1 LQVKRNKVC
10 VASAISSLY
19 EELLP
24 VNYLFACFL
33 IFGLFVW
40 GGLTV
45 CFLFFCLF
53 GLFLDFFE
61 TVAAM

>member
-1 LQVKRNKVC
+1 
-10 VASAISSLY
+10 
-19 EELLP
+19 
-24 VNYLFACFL
+24 
-33 IFGLFVW
+33 LFVW